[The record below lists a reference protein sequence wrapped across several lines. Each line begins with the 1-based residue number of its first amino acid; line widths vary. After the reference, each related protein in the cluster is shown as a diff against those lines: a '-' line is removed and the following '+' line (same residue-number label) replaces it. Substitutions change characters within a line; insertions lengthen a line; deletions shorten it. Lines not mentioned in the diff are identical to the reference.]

1 MEEKKRFDWTPLFLI
16 AAMAALW
23 AAMCVLTG
31 SSFAG
36 ATPYN
41 TYTRQAMAWR
51 DGLLH
56 LPEDVPY
63 TGRL

>member
-1 MEEKKRFDWTPLFLI
+1 MKQMFKSLWRDKTPLLLI
-16 AAMAALW
+16 VAMAALW

-41 TYTRQAMAWR
+41 T
-51 DGLLH
+51 
-56 LPEDVPY
+56 
-63 TGRL
+63 

>member
-1 MEEKKRFDWTPLFLI
+1 MKVMKQIFGFLWRDKTPMLLI

-23 AAMCVLTG
+23 AVMCVLTG

-41 TYTRQAMAWR
+41 T
-51 DGLLH
+51 
-56 LPEDVPY
+56 
-63 TGRL
+63 